1 MNYFHVHLKVKDLA
15 KSIAF
20 YNALFN
26 QETTLQK
33 GDYAKWQLEEPRVNF
48 AISTAAEGAE
58 GIEHL
63 GLQAESSA
71 DLQQL
76 YAQIEKAEG
85 DIREEGKTICC
96 YAQSEKSW
104 IEDPQGVSWEVFH
117 IKGEATV
124 YGTGEHAKKAPA
136 SMESWAD
143 NEKSAAPSCC

>member
-1 MNYFHVHLKVKDLA
+1 M
-15 KSIAF
+15 
-20 YNALFN
+20 
-26 QETTLQK
+26 
-33 GDYAKWQLEEPRVNF
+33 
-48 AISTAAEGAE
+48 
-58 GIEHL
+58 
-63 GLQAESSA
+63 QAESSA

-76 YAQIEKAEG
+76 YAQMEKAEG

-117 IKGEATV
+117 TKGEATV

-143 NEKSAAPSCC
+143 NEKSGAPSCC